1 MADNQTNIHIEN
13 LNKGLKGLVDGLESS
28 INTFMKTAT
37 TEQQMEFAKQMQ
49 SSNATE
55 IIEKIKQTV
64 NQK

>member
-1 MADNQTNIHIEN
+1 MEVYITRSNTERIIKKMDT
-13 LNKGLKGLVDGLESS
+13 KGLD
-28 INTFMKTAT
+28 IT
-37 TEQQMEFAKQMQ
+37 EFAKQMQ